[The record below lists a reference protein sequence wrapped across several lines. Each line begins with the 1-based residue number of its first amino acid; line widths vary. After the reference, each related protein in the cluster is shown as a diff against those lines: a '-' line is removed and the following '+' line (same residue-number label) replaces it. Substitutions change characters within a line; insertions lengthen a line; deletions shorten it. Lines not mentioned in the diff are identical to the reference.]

1 MTLPGTI
8 RTVSTREVYR
18 NRWLSFREDVVER
31 ADGTRGIYSVVDRPD
46 YAVVIAADGG
56 GFHLVEQYRYP
67 IRGRY
72 WEFPQGCFPQGRTG
86 TAEELARAE
95 LAEETGLSAASW
107 TPLGRLFGWHG
118 ASGQSFTVFL
128 ATGLSAGVPQ
138 REHEEQDMR
147 HRWVS
152 RGEFEQMIRA
162 GSIRDDSTVAAYLL
176 LLMHERAGE
185 EPAVNGRIHG
195 DARPTH
201 RCDG

>member
-72 WEFPQGCFPQGRTG
+72 WEFPQGCFPRDGR
-86 TAEELARAE
+86 ARRR
-95 LAEETGLSAASW
+95 SW
-107 TPLGRLFGWHG
+107 HAPSWPR
-118 ASGQSFTVFL
+118 
-128 ATGLSAGVPQ
+128 
-138 REHEEQDMR
+138 
-147 HRWVS
+147 
-152 RGEFEQMIRA
+152 
-162 GSIRDDSTVAAYLL
+162 
-176 LLMHERAGE
+176 
-185 EPAVNGRIHG
+185 
-195 DARPTH
+195 RP
-201 RCDG
+201 G